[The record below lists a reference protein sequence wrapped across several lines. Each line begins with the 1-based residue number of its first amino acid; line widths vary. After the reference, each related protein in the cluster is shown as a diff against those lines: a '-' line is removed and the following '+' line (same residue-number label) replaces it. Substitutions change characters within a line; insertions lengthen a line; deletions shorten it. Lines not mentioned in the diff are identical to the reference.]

1 MAAAPSTSNLLQVS
15 VTSSTA
21 ADGNYSADF
30 RATMSPATAT
40 STHVPNACPYTHKP
54 FVWLWPT
61 SQRKS
66 YCSGCGDVVSA
77 GALDS
82 KFSLI
87 PKGMHLCPRCVSYE
101 IPRICGLQEC
111 DWFHGC
117 LSSEEAERRLKRDDS
132 ALGDF
137 LIRLS
142 HNEEHGGNHFV
153 LSCRSS
159 PSKVT
164 HVVLIGEAGSWGL
177 SFAKTFQTIQELIT
191 ETMKGD
197 AIDRAAIADRETVHG
212 SCPSCTMAMANNA
225 DLFCC
230 NCGAR
235 VRSTEAAIDHY
246 DRVGREYM
254 SAEFTA

>member
-1 MAAAPSTSNLLQVS
+1 
-15 VTSSTA
+15 
-21 ADGNYSADF
+21 
-30 RATMSPATAT
+30 
-40 STHVPNACPYTHKP
+40 
-54 FVWLWPT
+54 
-61 SQRKS
+61 
-66 YCSGCGDVVSA
+66 
-77 GALDS
+77 
-82 KFSLI
+82 
-87 PKGMHLCPRCVSYE
+87 MHLCPRCVSYE

-246 DRVGREYM
+246 DRAKGHELGLGSCEPSM
-254 SAEFTA
+254 SRPCSKRIEWLLAMTKEKKQRRKEKEKKKKKKKRKKQRTCSGSHGGGKAVLVELTTLEKRASIGNQTPWSTRNCAPDA